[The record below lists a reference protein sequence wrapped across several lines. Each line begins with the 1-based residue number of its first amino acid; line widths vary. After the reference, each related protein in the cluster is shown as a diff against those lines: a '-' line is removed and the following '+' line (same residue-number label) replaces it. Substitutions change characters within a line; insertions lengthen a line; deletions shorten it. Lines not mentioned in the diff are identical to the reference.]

1 MTFQAVADTRS
12 MIRSLRVLNALQT
25 HVPAGSNEV
34 PKLTELGLPA
44 ETITDPFT
52 GEPLHVKKTP
62 QGWLV
67 YSVGPNFQD
76 DGGKLDDP
84 AQRRRWRWPAA
95 SGCQARQERSGE
107 EGGKRT
113 IGRPIDGPLSSSLM
127 IVSTASRWAASTAT
141 SMPAAVCFTVAS
153 PPVRTDAATI
163 FFGRAGNDRQT
174 SSVAGVGI
182 DVPPRWCILSKTPL
196 IRGSSDVTGRPL
208 GCRISF

>member
-1 MTFQAVADTRS
+1 M
-12 MIRSLRVLNALQT
+12 LNALQT

-84 AQRRRWRWPAA
+84 TNGDIGVGPPPPAA
-95 SGCQARQERSGE
+95 
-107 EGGKRT
+107 K
-113 IGRPIDGPLSSSLM
+113 
-127 IVSTASRWAASTAT
+127 
-141 SMPAAVCFTVAS
+141 PAE
-153 PPVRTDAATI
+153 
-163 FFGRAGNDRQT
+163 
-174 SSVAGVGI
+174 
-182 DVPPRWCILSKTPL
+182 K
-196 IRGSSDVTGRPL
+196 
-208 GCRISF
+208 